1 MGQSILGSK
10 ICVSLR
16 VFEMKK
22 VWDGDDSTGLDV
34 LSIDEKLWWSKG
46 EWNLSSVMLYLVFRR
61 PDW

>member
-34 LSIDEKLWWSKG
+34 LSIDEKLW
-46 EWNLSSVMLYLVFRR
+46 
-61 PDW
+61 